1 MCDEE
6 KMKSCGRKGEFIVT
20 GLEKFSISR
29 VVRAPSKY
37 FAQRYLNSQH
47 WAVVFKRFL
56 SCCCAFERHL
66 STYRET
72 MIHGPRWEEIRAAFP
87 G

>member
-29 VVRAPSKY
+29 VVRAPVNILH
-37 FAQRYLNSQH
+37 RD
-47 WAVVFKRFL
+47 
-56 SCCCAFERHL
+56 
-66 STYRET
+66 
-72 MIHGPRWEEIRAAFP
+72 I
-87 G
+87 